1 MGTLKRD
8 SEAGSRGQLIPEDS
22 VEEGLHVEGRPC
34 LTLFLMERI
43 EVLDLPTTSLFIG
56 YAMQLVES

>member
-1 MGTLKRD
+1 MRTLKRD
-8 SEAGSRGQLIPEDS
+8 SETGSRGQLVPQDS
-22 VEEGLHVEGRPC
+22 VEEDLHVEGRPC

-43 EVLDLPTTSLFIG
+43 EALNLPTTSLFIG

>member
-1 MGTLKRD
+1 MITLKRD
-8 SEAGSRGQLIPEDS
+8 SETGSRGQLVPQDS
-22 VEEGLHVEGRPC
+22 VEEDLHVEGRPC

-43 EVLDLPTTSLFIG
+43 EAFTTSLFIG